1 VSKPIA
7 TIRVFLVILAPL
19 IFTMPAH
26 AQNVKEFYAGKT
38 VSLYIGSSVG
48 GGYDAYG
55 RLIARHIG
63 KYIPGNPT
71 IVPLNMEGTGSLRLA
86 NWLYEAAPQD
96 GTVFALLNRGLAF
109 VPLLGEQQFA
119 KFDAKEFNWM
129 GSASDDVSL
138 CIAHSRTGLTR
149 FEQLYEQELI
159 VGNTGPGADGS
170 FMTNVV
176 GSLLG
181 ARLRAVTGYP
191 GGNEIYLAI
200 EQGEVDGMCGIA
212 WSALKTAR
220 PQWLEDGTVNILVQ
234 LGLREHPDLSDV
246 PSVMDLPL
254 NPEERQILR
263 LIMLRGY
270 FGRPFVAPPNVPAA
284 RAAALRD
291 AFAQSLSDPQLLRD
305 AAQLRIEIGAVSGER
320 LDELL
325 IEAYATQPEL
335 VERARELLN

>member
-1 VSKPIA
+1 MSPKMTRA
-7 TIRVFLVILAPL
+7 LVACWVA
-19 IFTMPAH
+19 FFAASPAY
-26 AQNVKEFYAGKT
+26 AQSVEEFYAGKT

-55 RLIARHIG
+55 RLVARHIG

-71 IVPLNMEGTGSLRLA
+71 IVPLNMEGTGSLRLT

-96 GTVFALLNRGLAF
+96 GTVFGLLNRGIAF
-109 VPLLGEQQFA
+109 VPLLGERQFA
-119 KFDAKEFNWM
+119 QFDAKAFNWM

-138 CIAHSRTGLTR
+138 CIAHARTGLTR

-170 FMTNVV
+170 FMTNVA

-181 ARLRAVTGYP
+181 AKLRAVTGYP

-200 EQGEVDGMCGIA
+200 EQGEVDGMCGLA

-220 PQWLEDGTVNILVQ
+220 PQWLEDGSVNILIQ
-234 LGLREHPDLSDV
+234 LGLRAQPELSDV

-270 FGRPFVAPPNVPAA
+270 FGRPFVAPPNVPDA
-284 RAAALRD
+284 RAAALRA
-291 AFAQSLSDPQLLRD
+291 AFAETLTDPQLLRE
-305 AAQLRIEIGAVSGER
+305 AEQLRVEIGPVSGER

-325 IEAYATQPEL
+325 IEAYDTAPEL

>member
-1 VSKPIA
+1 MAMPLK
-7 TIRVFLVILAPL
+7 TIRAVLVILTAL
-19 IFTMPAH
+19 LVAMPAH
-26 AQNVKEFYAGKT
+26 AQNAEEFYAGKT
-38 VSLYIGSSVG
+38 VSLYIGSTVG

-55 RLIARHIG
+55 RLVARHIG

-71 IVPLNMEGTGSLRLA
+71 IVPLNMEGTGSLRLD

-109 VPLLGEQQFA
+109 IPLLGEQQFA
-119 KFDAKEFNWM
+119 QFDAKAFNWM

-138 CIAHSRTGLTR
+138 CIAHSRTGLNR

-200 EQGEVDGMCGIA
+200 EQGEVDGMCGLA

-220 PQWLEDGTVNILVQ
+220 PQWLEDGSVNILIQ
-234 LGLREHPDLSDV
+234 LGLRERPDLSEV

-270 FGRPFVAPPNVPAA
+270 FGRPFVAPPDVPAE
-284 RAAALRD
+284 RAVVLR
-291 AFAQSLSDPQLLRD
+291 ATFAQTLSDPQLLRD

-325 IEAYATQPEL
+325 VEAYGTEPEL

>member
-1 VSKPIA
+1 MTRALLACWVA
-7 TIRVFLVILAPL
+7 FLAASPS
-19 IFTMPAH
+19 H
-26 AQNVKEFYAGKT
+26 AQSVEEFYTGKT

-71 IVPLNMEGTGSLRLA
+71 IVPLNMEGTGSLRLT

-96 GTVFALLNRGLAF
+96 GTVFGLLNRGIAF
-109 VPLLGEQQFA
+109 VPLLGERQFA
-119 KFDAKEFNWM
+119 QFDAKAFNWM

-138 CIAHSRTGLTR
+138 CIAHTRTGLTR

-170 FMTNVV
+170 FMTNVA

-200 EQGEVDGMCGIA
+200 EQGEVDGICGLA

-220 PQWLEDGTVNILVQ
+220 PQWLEDGSINILIQ
-234 LGLREHPDLSDV
+234 LGLRERPELSNV

-270 FGRPFVAPPNVPAA
+270 FGRPFVAPPNVPFA
-284 RAAALRD
+284 RAAALRA
-291 AFAQSLSDPQLLRD
+291 AFEEALTDPQLLRE
-305 AAQLRIEIGAVSGER
+305 AEQLRVEIGPVSGER

-325 IEAYATQPEL
+325 IEAYDTAPEL